1 MRSGDSLVEF
11 GHRLIGKARRA
22 ASDWRIVSRM
32 GGFSVKVI
40 VAVSAAVLLGCSNG
54 PVEYA
59 TDNGAGVLHQIS
71 TDPAEIFRNKV
82 NLEADLEAR
91 GVEHP
96 VGNTSWR
103 DYWTKLI
110 AYWTGQGSVG
120 TNKQVAAYIV
130 QQRRARSLPP
140 L

>member
-1 MRSGDSLVEF
+1 MRML
-11 GHRLIGKARRA
+11 
-22 ASDWRIVSRM
+22 SRKL
-32 GGFSVKVI
+32 FFVCV
-40 VAVSAAVLLGCSNG
+40 AAVLVSCSNG

-59 TDNGAGVLHQIS
+59 TDNSGGLLHQMS

-110 AYWTGQGSVG
+110 AYWTEEGSVG
-120 TNKQVAAYIV
+120 TNKQVTAYIV
-130 QQRRARSLPP
+130 QQRRARRLPP